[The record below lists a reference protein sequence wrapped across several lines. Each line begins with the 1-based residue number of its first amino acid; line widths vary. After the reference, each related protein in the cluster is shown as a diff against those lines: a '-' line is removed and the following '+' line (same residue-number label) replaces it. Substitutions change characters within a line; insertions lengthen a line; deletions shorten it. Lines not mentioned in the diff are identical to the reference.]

1 MGGKKP
7 AMSRRKWKRFRMT
20 SGAAV
25 MLHKPSLIGFGKTSY
40 IELGPVIDISMGGL
54 AVKYINSK
62 KRQTDCFEL
71 SLSVAND
78 GIKIEG
84 MPFEV
89 VADFKVA
96 ELPDGREVRKRCV
109 EFEKL
114 DSYKSFQLETFIK
127 NNTTTIITE
136 RRSGKDRR
144 QFNDPRF
151 KDEEFRAHH
160 NRRILG
166 ERRESML

>member
-1 MGGKKP
+1 MSGKKP
-7 AMSRRKWKRFRMT
+7 AISRRKWKRFRMK
-20 SGAAV
+20 SGAIV
-25 MLHKPSLIGFGKTSY
+25 MLHKPSLIGFGKVSY

-62 KRQTDCFEL
+62 KRQIDCFEL

-78 GIKIEG
+78 GVRVEG

-89 VADFKVA
+89 VADFKVV
-96 ELPDGREVRKRCV
+96 ELPDGIEVRKRCV
-109 EFEKL
+109 QFGKL
-114 DSYKSFQLETFIK
+114 DPYKSFQLETFIK

-136 RRSGKDRR
+136 RRSDVPRR

-160 NRRILG
+160 DRRVLG
-166 ERRESML
+166 DRRQSI

>member
-1 MGGKKP
+1 MSPKKP

-20 SGAAV
+20 SGATV
-25 MLHKPSLIGFGKTSY
+25 MLHKPSIIGFGKPVY
-40 IELGPVIDISMGGL
+40 IELGPIVDISMGGL
-54 AVKYINSK
+54 SVQYINSK
-62 KRQTDCFEL
+62 KRQTECFEL
-71 SLSVAND
+71 SLSLSND
-78 GIKIEG
+78 GIELEEL
-84 MPFEV
+84 PFEI

-109 EFEKL
+109 EFGKL

-127 NNTTTIITE
+127 NNTTAIITE
-136 RRSGKDRR
+136 RRSGQERR

-160 NRRILG
+160 NRRVLG
-166 ERRESML
+166 DRRQSI